1 MDFLFFLNSV
11 MLGVGLAMDAFSVS
25 VANGL
30 NDINMKKSKEIAIAS
45 TFAFFQI
52 AMPLIGWVCVHSFVN
67 YFRQFERFIPY
78 IAFVLLLFIG
88 GGMIKGKKEEEAG
101 EYSGKLTF
109 AALFLQG
116 VATSIDALSVGFT
129 TAEYQVYEAI
139 VSSVIIGIVTFIIC
153 MSGIKIGK
161 VFGTKFSDK
170 AEKIGGTILILIGL
184 EILIKG
190 LI

>member
-30 NDINMKKSKEIAIAS
+30 NDITMKRSKELAIAS
-45 TFAFFQI
+45 TFALFQI
-52 AMPLIGWVCVHSFVN
+52 AMPLIGWVCVHSFVS

-88 GGMIKGKKEEEAG
+88 GGMIKGEKNEDAE
-101 EYSGKLTF
+101 EYSGRLTF

-129 TAEYQVYEAI
+129 TADYQLYEAI

-161 VFGTKFSDK
+161 VFGNKFSDK
-170 AEKIGGTILILIGL
+170 AEKIGGAILILIGL

>member
-30 NDINMKKSKEIAIAS
+30 NDITMKRSKELLIAS
-45 TFAFFQI
+45 TFALFQI
-52 AMPLIGWVCVHSFVN
+52 AMPLIGWVCVHSFVT
-67 YFRQFERFIPY
+67 YFQQFERFIPY
-78 IAFVLLLFIG
+78 IAFILLLFIG
-88 GGMIKGKKEEEAG
+88 GGMIKGKKEEDE

-109 AALFLQG
+109 GALFLQG

-129 TAEYQVYEAI
+129 TAEYKAYEAV

-153 MSGIKIGK
+153 ISGIKIGK
-161 VFGTKFSDK
+161 VFGTRFSDK
-170 AEKIGGTILILIGL
+170 AEKIGGAILILIGL

>member
-30 NDINMKKSKEIAIAS
+30 NDINMKKSKEILIAS
-45 TFAFFQI
+45 TFAIFQI

-67 YFRQFERFIPY
+67 YFKQFERFIPY
-78 IAFVLLLFIG
+78 IAFILLFFIG
-88 GGMIKGKKEEEAG
+88 GGMIKGKKDEGDECT
-101 EYSGKLTF
+101 GKLTF

-129 TAEYQVYEAI
+129 TAEYQAYEAVI
-139 VSSVIIGIVTFIIC
+139 SSIIIGVVTFIIC
-153 MSGIKIGK
+153 LSGIKIGK